1 MSLAGKRR
9 ELGRYRLPGGEHRVL
24 YGQRINGRV
33 AISDVP
39 ARDEGRVLL
48 VERHVESQAAL
59 TGLVGAYIEES
70 VQRGEPAVLIPRERR
85 TGDDRN

>member
-1 MSLAGKRR
+1 MSVAGTRR
-9 ELGRYRLPGGEHRVL
+9 ELAGYRLPGGEHRIL
-24 YGQRINGRV
+24 YGQRIDGRV

-39 ARDEGRVLL
+39 ARDEGRVFL

-70 VQRGEPAVLIPRERR
+70 VQRGEPAVLIPRELRV
-85 TGDDRN
+85 GDDRT